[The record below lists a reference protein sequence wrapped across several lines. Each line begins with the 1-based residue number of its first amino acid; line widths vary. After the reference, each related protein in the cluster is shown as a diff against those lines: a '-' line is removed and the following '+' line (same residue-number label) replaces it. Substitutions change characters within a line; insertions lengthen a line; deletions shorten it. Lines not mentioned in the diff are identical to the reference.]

1 MTVTL
6 VLELL
11 FPVNI
16 NILLGWNAKTRI
28 KEGKIAYVK
37 VQKASG
43 FNLAST
49 HNNIRTALINSCTVL
64 YCCVSV

>member
-16 NILLGWNAKTRI
+16 NILLGWSTKTRI
-28 KEGKIAYVK
+28 KDGKIPYVE
-37 VQKASG
+37 VQKESVVIWPQHISISG
-43 FNLAST
+43 L
-49 HNNIRTALINSCTVL
+49 H
-64 YCCVSV
+64 